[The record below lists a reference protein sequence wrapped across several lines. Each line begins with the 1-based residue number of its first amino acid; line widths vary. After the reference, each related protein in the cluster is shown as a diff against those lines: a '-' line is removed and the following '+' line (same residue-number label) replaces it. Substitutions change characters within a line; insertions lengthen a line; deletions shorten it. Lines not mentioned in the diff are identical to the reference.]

1 MHGACAF
8 RICCNPG
15 RLCFMCLSAPKYV
28 CMPIRCKRVML
39 GDCAD
44 VIAGRIMTGMA
55 SRRGAN
61 LPFEVADSD
70 DRLQGEC
77 HELQE
82 QTHGH
87 LVVGLQTT
95 VVYLCGA
102 HSPSTGVV
110 MFSLFVRVCFPL
122 CLCSHASRDMLPL
135 VGHIHSFLHVNDHPL
150 LSNSQV
156 PSRSIDPA
164 VRFWPR
170 LLPHIVTT
178 KISSGF
184 RPRTPSSPLR

>member
-1 MHGACAF
+1 
-8 RICCNPG
+8 
-15 RLCFMCLSAPKYV
+15 
-28 CMPIRCKRVML
+28 ML

-55 SRRGAN
+55 NRRGAN

-82 QTHGH
+82 QTQGH
-87 LVVGLQTT
+87 LVVKLQTT

-110 MFSLFVRVCFPL
+110 MFSLFVRVRSPL
-122 CLCSHASRDMLPL
+122 CLCSHASRDMLL
-135 VGHIHSFLHVNDHPL
+135 STSRAYSFV
-150 LSNSQV
+150 SACQ
-156 PSRSIDPA
+156 
-164 VRFWPR
+164 
-170 LLPHIVTT
+170 
-178 KISSGF
+178 
-184 RPRTPSSPLR
+184 